1 MPRGRSAASFARERL
16 QTGTDVTPKE
26 RVALLKIISMD
37 DRQKKQ
43 LQRAKLDAG
52 TANRYTKKPK
62 VAKVNNRNDSP
73 EKAER
78 VLGPESVTKQKYALD
93 KFLDAVRNPE
103 NTSAPVAE
111 SVPVESV
118 APPVEPTAP
127 AVEPAPAVI
136 PIQGDKFQY

>member
-16 QTGTDVTPKE
+16 QTGADVTPKE

-43 LQRAKLDAG
+43 LQRAKLDARA
-52 TANRYTKKPK
+52 ANRYTKKPK

-78 VLGPESVTKQKYALD
+78 VLGRKA
-93 KFLDAVRNPE
+93 
-103 NTSAPVAE
+103 
-111 SVPVESV
+111 
-118 APPVEPTAP
+118 
-127 AVEPAPAVI
+127 
-136 PIQGDKFQY
+136 